1 MPVRNGMES
10 PIDISVYYT
19 LSSPTKSSLS
29 ESVDRTIDD
38 SNLFPIFSNFGRQ
51 NFTVACI
58 APETNNSVG
67 AVQNGN
73 TNVESESASVEEA
86 DKPYSTSLLSTPKG
100 PSQTEA
106 VGEAVQHLNGN
117 ANSAWQDHTSH
128 PMPARYSR
136 LSKEQLPPQSYKLV
150 FKHLQ
155 PLSEDPNG
163 THQCLYAIRDNS
175 ICRRSFSLKRE
186 AKDHV
191 FEAHFKKNTKFECC
205 GRLFT
210 EEKYIWQ
217 HIGIDP
223 FIDFSAR
230 STLRRLASTTS
241 DSTLDST
248 VDSNLSFP
256 IFSDFGQNN
265 SVAFD
270 FNLATQC
277 LGVEI
282 SKGEAVQKVNTNAIQ
297 EDGQRT
303 SLSHAMPEARI
314 VERAVQLCNI
324 NAENSAQDYISHPT
338 HTRYCRLRKKQLPP
352 NSYDLF
358 FKHIH
363 PLSDDPDGAHQ
374 CLYAICENS
383 ICRWSFGLKSE
394 AKDHVAEHHF
404 KKNTKF
410 ECMGDYSQ
418 KRATYDSICLGLMG
432 FLLYRNLIEQ

>member
-1 MPVRNGMES
+1 MSVSLNGMES

-86 DKPYSTSLLSTPKG
+86 DKPYSTSLLSAPKS

-106 VGEAVQHLNGN
+106 LGEAVQHLNGN

-128 PMPARYSR
+128 PIPARYSR
-136 LSKEQLPPQSYKLV
+136 PSKEQFPPQSYKLV

-163 THQCLYAIRDNS
+163 TPQCLYAIRDNS

-191 FEAHFKKNTKFECC
+191 IEAHFKKKTKFECC
-205 GRLFT
+205 HKLTVTSTITDRYYRDEYRLVYHEPELERLPTSLSFLLL
-210 EEKYIWQ
+210 W
-217 HIGIDP
+217 IDP
-223 FIDFSAR
+223 FIDFGAR
-230 STLRRLASTTS
+230 STLGRLASTTS

-314 VERAVQLCNI
+314 VERAV
-324 NAENSAQDYISHPT
+324 
-338 HTRYCRLRKKQLPP
+338 
-352 NSYDLF
+352 
-358 FKHIH
+358 
-363 PLSDDPDGAHQ
+363 
-374 CLYAICENS
+374 
-383 ICRWSFGLKSE
+383 
-394 AKDHVAEHHF
+394 
-404 KKNTKF
+404 
-410 ECMGDYSQ
+410 
-418 KRATYDSICLGLMG
+418 
-432 FLLYRNLIEQ
+432 